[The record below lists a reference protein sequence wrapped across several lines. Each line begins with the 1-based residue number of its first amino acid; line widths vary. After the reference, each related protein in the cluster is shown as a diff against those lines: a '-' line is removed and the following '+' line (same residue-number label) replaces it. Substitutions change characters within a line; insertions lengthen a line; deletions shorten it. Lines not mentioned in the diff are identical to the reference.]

1 MRVEIDLDEDE
12 CDEHSERKLLH
23 RVLALLKHNEHK
35 QNERHQQIMTALE
48 RLTASVTTGTNVSAL
63 TAAVDD
69 AVSHIGNPGA
79 TDAQLNTLADSIDAL
94 NGTVAAQTLRLQT
107 AVNPPPPTP
116 GIGWIEFTKMRETLE
131 QGWRENLVRCFTRR
145 TGF

>member
-12 CDEHSERKLLH
+12 RGEHSASKLLH
-23 RVLALLKHNEHK
+23 RVLALLKHHEHK
-35 QNERHQQIMTALE
+35 QNERHQEIMTALE
-48 RLTASVTTGTNVSAL
+48 RLTASVTTTGTNVASL

-94 NGTVAAQTLRLQT
+94 NGTIAAQTTRLQT
-107 AVNPPPPTP
+107 AVNPPPPP
-116 GIGWIEFTKMRETLE
+116 PPAP
-131 QGWRENLVRCFTRR
+131 
-145 TGF
+145 